1 MTGQNAPAKMLV
13 RPLIEK
19 AAEHVARARAAIK
32 VAVVTVTLPC
42 RSTVTVRVTGGVTLR
57 AGLGVTVGL
66 RFFARWRRCRS
77 ALVGSARRRG
87 VTLVLDS
94 SVA

>member
-32 VAVVTVTLPC
+32 VAVVTVTLLW
-42 RSTVTVRVTGGVTLR
+42 RSTATVGVTGRGTAGVTVRVTVR
-57 AGLGVTVGL
+57 L
-66 RFFARWRRCRS
+66 RFLAGG
-77 ALVGSARRRG
+77 A
-87 VTLVLDS
+87 
-94 SVA
+94 VAVRHWWDRQVVVRLC

>member
-32 VAVVTVTLPC
+32 VAVVTVTLLW
-42 RSTVTVRVTGGVTLR
+42 RSTATVGVTGRGTAGVTVRVMVR
-57 AGLGVTVGL
+57 L
-66 RFFARWRRCRS
+66 RFLARWRRWRS
-77 ALVGSARRRG
+77 AFVGSAGRRE

-94 SVA
+94 SAA

>member
-32 VAVVTVTLPC
+32 VAVVT
-42 RSTVTVRVTGGVTLR
+42 VTLR

>member
-19 AAEHVARARAAIK
+19 AAEQVARASAATR
-32 VAVVTVTLPC
+32 VATLTVTLRC
-42 RSTVTVRVTGGVTLR
+42 RSTVTVGVTLR
-57 AGLGVTVGL
+57 AGLGVTVRL

-77 ALVGSARRRG
+77 ALVDRQVVGG
-87 VTLVLDS
+87 
-94 SVA
+94 